1 MKYEAKG
8 AYTIKSPQ
16 QLGVDGNDGPRE
28 AEGLEGACW
37 GVCGFWIVK
46 QGDERD
52 ALVALGSC
60 VCEFWL
66 TRRCGTMRPC
76 VTRVYQSCVIDITTV
91 TAPRHT
97 SRGSRRRGVGASLP
111 GCPSHV
117 PLRRHRS
124 HGGILYMPLSVGGEE
139 SAKPGKKSHL
149 LSGAPL
155 AGLCALS
162 EVATG
167 LCAPVRR
174 APGSPRH
181 RNPRHRLA
189 PSSCPFSMLGGR
201 MRL

>member
-1 MKYEAKG
+1 M
-8 AYTIKSPQ
+8 
-16 QLGVDGNDGPRE
+16 
-28 AEGLEGACW
+28 
-37 GVCGFWIVK
+37 
-46 QGDERD
+46 
-52 ALVALGSC
+52 
-60 VCEFWL
+60 
-66 TRRCGTMRPC
+66 CGTMRPC

-97 SRGSRRRGVGASLP
+97 SRGSRRRGRCVAP
-111 GCPSHV
+111 RVPPSHV

-181 RNPRHRLA
+181 RESPTSARPFVMPLLHARGPDASVTTNRTADTGFGLRMGMPDSRLGAKRTAYRYSSAGPVLDVCSMRVAGMA
-189 PSSCPFSMLGGR
+189 PMA
-201 MRL
+201 

>member
-66 TRRCGTMRPC
+66 TRCVEPC
-76 VTRVYQSCVIDITTV
+76 VRVLHEC
-91 TAPRHT
+91 T
-97 SRGSRRRGVGASLP
+97 SRVL
-111 GCPSHV
+111 
-117 PLRRHRS
+117 
-124 HGGILYMPLSVGGEE
+124 
-139 SAKPGKKSHL
+139 
-149 LSGAPL
+149 
-155 AGLCALS
+155 
-162 EVATG
+162 
-167 LCAPVRR
+167 
-174 APGSPRH
+174 
-181 RNPRHRLA
+181 
-189 PSSCPFSMLGGR
+189 
-201 MRL
+201 

>member
-1 MKYEAKG
+1 MRETPWSHSARVSVSVG
-8 AYTIKSPQ
+8 SHDVWNHASVCYTSVP
-16 QLGVDGNDGPRE
+16 V
-28 AEGLEGACW
+28 
-37 GVCGFWIVK
+37 VCYRHHHSHRTETHF
-46 QGDERD
+46 
-52 ALVALGSC
+52 A
-60 VCEFWL
+60 WL
-66 TRRCGTMRPC
+66 APPWRRC
-76 VTRVYQSCVIDITTV
+76 V
-91 TAPRHT
+91 APR
-97 SRGSRRRGVGASLP
+97 VP
-111 GCPSHV
+111 PSHV

-181 RNPRHRLA
+181 RNRESPTSAR
-189 PSSCPFSMLGGR
+189 PFVMPLLHARGPDASVTTNRTADTGFGLR
-201 MRL
+201 MGMPD

>member
-1 MKYEAKG
+1 M
-8 AYTIKSPQ
+8 
-16 QLGVDGNDGPRE
+16 
-28 AEGLEGACW
+28 
-37 GVCGFWIVK
+37 CGFWIVK

-97 SRGSRRRGVGASLP
+97 SRGSRRRGRCVAP
-111 GCPSHV
+111 RVPPSHV

-167 LCAPVRR
+167 LPVLPCAGLPD
-174 APGSPRH
+174 PPDTGIPDIGSPLRH
-181 RNPRHRLA
+181 A
-189 PSSCPFSMLGGR
+189 PSPCSGAGCVCND
-201 MRL
+201 